1 MASSPSRW
9 SGAPSSRGAASS
21 QHYGTQQSQQ
31 RQHGSGAN
39 NAGSV
44 LNDGVN
50 PVTGK
55 IIRRQDGKRR
65 GATSPH
71 GAPIDDVRDAGS
83 VLNDGKNK
91 NGSDRKPRAREIVH
105 GLDGNDDNVNGAG
118 NAHNRAGRP
127 WLDQGTDA
135 LISES
140 EKSARAVAHDP
151 LATLESPDAV
161 NDLRRT
167 AFASTAHMSGVNHVK
182 DMSDVRRRV
191 IRPDDE
197 IISGGSGK
205 RNGRSPSKMILAG
218 VGIVI
223 VLFAAFKIIAP
234 LVSFL

>member
-1 MASSPSRW
+1 MASPPSRW

-105 GLDGNDDNVNGAG
+105 GLDDNDDNVNGAG
-118 NAHNRAGRP
+118 NARSRRP

-135 LISES
+135 LISDS
-140 EKSARAVAHDP
+140 ERNARAVAHDP
-151 LATLESPDAV
+151 LVALESPDAV
-161 NDLRRT
+161 NDPRRT

-197 IISGGSGK
+197 IIGGGSGK
-205 RNGRSPSKMILAG
+205 RNGRSPSKMIFAG
-218 VGIVI
+218 TGILI
-223 VLFAAFKIIAP
+223 ALFAVFKIIAP
-234 LVSFL
+234 LIPFL

>member
-1 MASSPSRW
+1 MATPGRW
-9 SGAPSSRGAASS
+9 SNMGSSRGAASS
-21 QHYGTQQSQQ
+21 HGVQQSRP
-31 RQHGSGAN
+31 RQHGSGRAN
-39 NAGSV
+39 NADSV

-135 LISES
+135 LISDS
-140 EKSARAVAHDP
+140 ERNARAVAHDP
-151 LATLESPDAV
+151 LVALESPDAV
-161 NDLRRT
+161 NDPRRT

-197 IISGGSGK
+197 IIGGGSGK

-218 VGIVI
+218 TGILI
-223 VLFAAFKIIAP
+223 ALFAVFKIIAP
-234 LVSFL
+234 LIPFL